1 METQTKYFTPKEA
14 KKALPLV
21 KRIVRDILNAAFE
34 ARMISQSLGGKF
46 EGNYQIIQLKEK
58 IHEYIKELEEIGC
71 QFKDWNFEVGLVDF
85 PSVIDGEE
93 VYLCWRSDEDDIR
106 YYHGLNEGYTGR
118 KLIPEEY
125 LEI

>member
-1 METQTKYFTPKEA
+1 M
-14 KKALPLV
+14 PLV

>member
-1 METQTKYFTPKEA
+1 METQTKYFTPQEA

-21 KRIVRDILNAAFE
+21 KRIVRDILNCAYE
-34 ARMISQSLGGKF
+34 ARMISRSLNGKF
-46 EGNYQIIQLKEK
+46 EDDIRILELKEK
-58 IHEYIKELEEIGC
+58 IHEYIKELEDLGC

-85 PSVIDGEE
+85 PSVINGKE

-106 YYHGLNEGYTGR
+106 YYHGINEGYVGR